1 MRRVQPAIQPILVTP
16 DVDRLRRFYA
26 GLFGGTE
33 VLRHPAEGDVFYLGL
48 TVGDSELGLVV
59 NDKAA
64 PDVPQRILLSIE
76 VPDVD
81 ETLARIEPAGG
92 TVLGPP
98 NDMPWGQR
106 VAHVHD
112 PDGNQLNLTRT
123 T

>member
-1 MRRVQPAIQPILVTP
+1 MATIQTIITTTDL
-16 DVDRLRRFYA
+16 DRLLHFYQQV
-26 GLFGGTE
+26 FGATE
-33 VLRHPAEGDVFYLGL
+33 VLRVPEEGDLFYLFL

-64 PDVPQRILLSIE
+64 SGEQRIALSVE

-81 ETLARIEPAGG
+81 DALARIEPAGG

-106 VAHVHD
+106 VAHCTD
-112 PDGNQLNLTRT
+112 PDGNKVNLTNWIQPPG
-123 T
+123 

>member
-1 MRRVQPAIQPILVTP
+1 MAMIQPIITTS
-16 DVDRLRRFYA
+16 DFDRLLGFYQHV
-26 GLFGGTE
+26 FGATE
-33 VLRHPAEGDVFYLGL
+33 SLRVPEKGDVFYLGL

-106 VAHVHD
+106 VAHCTD
-112 PDGNQLNLTRT
+112 PDGNKINLTKWI
-123 T
+123 